1 MLHFSFLLRFDAYQ
15 PFYWVNCYTNTDK
28 ESTLEVTG
36 LPNRQL
42 AENLRYLRKK
52 NGLNQDDMNT
62 ILNISR
68 QSYSNYEN
76 CKRTPDLDTLVRLS
90 RHFKISLDDL
100 LLRNLRTLDSSF
112 DSFDSYEG
120 IREASVSYPVYA
132 ECQEDNTSVYLTLE
146 EMNFIM
152 GLRFL
157 PDDKKQI
164 VKGFVN
170 YSKPE

>member
-1 MLHFSFLLRFDAYQ
+1 M
-15 PFYWVNCYTNTDK
+15 
-28 ESTLEVTG
+28 
-36 LPNRQL
+36 PNRQL
-42 AENLRYLRKK
+42 ADNLRYLRKK

-68 QSYSNYEN
+68 QAYSNYEN

-90 RHFKISLDDL
+90 RHFELSLDDL
-100 LLRNLRTLDSSF
+100 VLRNLRSLDSSF
-112 DSFDSYEG
+112 DSFEG
-120 IREASVSYPVYA
+120 IREASASYPVYA
-132 ECQEDNTSVYLTLE
+132 ECKEDNSSVYLTLE
-146 EMNFIM
+146 EMDFIM

-170 YSKPE
+170 YTIPE